1 MLERSAVFNEEDG
14 SRAAEEIKRLKL
26 LIQQRDNELA
36 LLVSLIKKKSGEGND
51 VVIPVKRNN
60 QEEDLLRSVV
70 REKPMVF
77 PKEVDLQK

>member
-1 MLERSAVFNEEDG
+1 M
-14 SRAAEEIKRLKL
+14 
-26 LIQQRDNELA
+26 A

-77 PKEVDLQK
+77 PKESDIQK

>member
-1 MLERSAVFNEEDG
+1 
-14 SRAAEEIKRLKL
+14 L

-51 VVIPVKRNN
+51 FVIPVRRN

-70 REKPMVF
+70 NEKPMVF
-77 PKEVDLQK
+77 PKEIDVQKE

>member
-1 MLERSAVFNEEDG
+1 MLERSAVFNEEEG

-70 REKPMVF
+70 R
-77 PKEVDLQK
+77 